1 MSSNELI
8 QRFLT
13 QQIELGGS
21 SVVLPRTAEAEA
33 DVEVAAEVEVE
44 VDVEPPQRKD
54 EPSESWTA
62 PGGRVVSGSAERV
75 ELAKL
80 FYDVK
85 GCTRCALGATR
96 TRFVFGTG
104 VADASVVLVGEAPG
118 AAEDR
123 KGLPFVGP
131 AGKLLDELLA
141 AVGLDRAS
149 NVFICNVLKCRPPG
163 NRDPLPEEV
172 ELCTPIL
179 RRQLDILKPSLIVAL
194 GRFAAQALLGSD
206 APMGAMRRK
215 VHSYGEI
222 PLIATYHPA
231 YLLRNRQAIADVE
244 ADLIEAA
251 KLIEGESP

>member
-8 QRFLT
+8 RHFLT

-21 SVVLPRTAEAEA
+21 SVVLPRAPGTEVDAESEPRAGAVAGAEAPARE
-33 DVEVAAEVEVE
+33 EE
-44 VDVEPPQRKD
+44 RT
-54 EPSESWTA
+54 ESWTA
-62 PGGRVVSGSAERV
+62 PDGRVVRGSAERV

-80 FYDVK
+80 FYEE
-85 GCTRCALGATR
+85 GSCTRCALGASR

-104 VADASVVLVGEAPG
+104 VPDATVVLVGEAPG

-123 KGLPFVGP
+123 QGLPFVGP

-141 AVGLDRAS
+141 GVGLDRAS

-172 ELCTPIL
+172 ELCSPIL
-179 RRQLDILKPSLIVAL
+179 RRQLEILKPSLIVTL
-194 GRFAAQALLGSD
+194 GRFAAQALLRSD

-215 VHSYGEI
+215 IHSYGEI

-231 YLLRNRQAIADVE
+231 YLLRNRQAIAEVE

-251 KLIEGESP
+251 KLIGGEGG